1 MENYDR
7 KNQMKEIH
15 RRKKANTE
23 IKVNSTIE
31 RLLKENIEI
40 NFNVVSK
47 YANVSKATLY
57 NHKEIRNKIEELRK
71 QNTQT
76 NVILVKND
84 GKSAIIESLKRKI
97 KKLEKENKSLKD
109 EVNILYNKIY
119 ENF

>member
-23 IKVNSTIE
+23 IKVNLAIE

-57 NHKEIRNKIEELRK
+57 NHKKIRNKIEELRK
-71 QNTQT
+71 QNIQT
-76 NVILVKND
+76 NVIKGKND
-84 GKSAIIESLKRKI
+84 GKNAIIESLKRKI
-97 KKLEKENKSLKD
+97 KKLENENESLKN
-109 EVNILYNKIY
+109 EIKVLYKKIY
-119 ENF
+119 ENI

>member
-23 IKVNSTIE
+23 IKVNTAIE

-57 NHKEIRNKIEELRK
+57 
-71 QNTQT
+71 
-76 NVILVKND
+76 
-84 GKSAIIESLKRKI
+84 IESLKRKI

-109 EVNILYNKIY
+109 EVNVLYNKIY